1 MSPWIIRVRGAARC
15 AARWLTEAR
24 DEGRANLNFTP
35 TLTASLIRVGRGLW
49 SGGVPLD
56 VLLDGLT
63 HQFAGLAVLA
73 FGEFVELVAQRRR
86 QSDLPLR

>member
-1 MSPWIIRVRGAARC
+1 MIRVRGDARC
-15 AARWLTEAR
+15 AARCLPGAR
-24 DEGRANLNFTP
+24 DEGSANRNFTP
-35 TLTASLIRVGRGLW
+35 PHDASLIRVRRAWLW

-86 QSDLPLR
+86 QSDLPLG